1 MRKVSTENKK
11 RILWV
16 FLFLAALMLLV
27 LFRTAWIQI
36 VNADEYRDKA
46 ISQQTSDLPVQS
58 KRGAIYDT
66 HGKVLARSADC
77 YAVWARPSELKN
89 TYSQE
94 KLTEISRR
102 LAVILDMKASVVKKK
117 LTADKA
123 LNLVS
128 PYVSRKTS
136 SRIKKL
142 NVTGL
147 ETARTTK
154 RYYPLGSSSAK
165 LIGSVSSDN
174 TGRSGIEQEFN
185 NELAGINGR
194 SIKETDI
201 NGNTLAYGKNQL
213 YGAKNGYNLTLT
225 IDEVLQ
231 HYAEDAVADGLKKT
245 RAKKIMCIVMNPKTG
260 DILAMVTNPSFDPN
274 DATEPSSLSERKAF
288 QKMSAKQ
295 QSKYLSEMWKNPIVS
310 DLYEPGSTFKLIN
323 TTAALEEGI
332 ATPNSHFVCGGSI
345 NVAGTT
351 LYCWQKAGHG
361 PETLTSAVEN
371 SCNPVQVQLALKL
384 GKNKYY
390 NYLDLFGIT
399 DKTHVDLPAETS
411 AIIKDKSK
419 ISKVDLATMAY
430 GQGIAVTPLQLITAV
445 SSIGNN
451 GILMKPRIVK
461 KMTNSSGKTV
471 KTFPVKKVRQVM
483 SEKTASE
490 MCKIMEYEV
499 SKGGGNTAK
508 IAGYSI
514 GGKTGTANKA
524 VNGGYSDDTFSSFI
538 GMTPMNNPKLAVLVV
553 VDSPKGVHYGA
564 KTAAPIAR
572 AFLKKALQYEEIAP
586 HYTASEKKSLSSS
599 ISTIPDVTGLSS
611 VKAEARLKKAGLK
624 VRVSPSGSGKFT
636 VKAQYPK
643 AGKVVKR
650 GTTVYIYRE

>member
-1 MRKVSTENKK
+1 
-11 RILWV
+11 
-16 FLFLAALMLLV
+16 MLL
-27 LFRTAWIQI
+27 RTAWIQI
-36 VNADEYRDKA
+36 VHADDYRDKA

-58 KRGAIYDT
+58 KRGSIYDT
-66 HGKVLARSADC
+66 NGKVLASSANC
-77 YAVWARPSELKN
+77 YAVWARPAQLKSNYSSEKI
-89 TYSQE
+89 
-94 KLTEISRR
+94 TELSRR
-102 LAVILDMKASVVKKK
+102 LAVILNMKASTVKSRLTSKK
-117 LTADKA
+117 SLC
-123 LNLVS
+123 LVS
-128 PYVSRKTS
+128 PYVNRKTS
-136 SRIKKL
+136 TRIQKL
-142 NVTGL
+142 KVTGL

-154 RYYPLGSSSAK
+154 RYYPLGSSAAK
-165 LIGSVSSDN
+165 LIGSVTSNNS
-174 TGRSGIEQEFN
+174 GRSGIELEFN

-201 NGNTLAYGKNQL
+201 NGNTLAYGKNRI

-231 HYAEDAVADGLKKT
+231 HYATSAVAAGLKKT
-245 RAKKIMCIVMNPKTG
+245 KAKKIMCIVMNPKTG
-260 DILAMVTNPSFDPN
+260 DILAMVTTPSFNPN
-274 DATEPSSLSERKAF
+274 DATEPASTSARKAF
-288 QKMSAKQ
+288 KKMSAKK
-295 QSKYLSEMWKNPIVS
+295 QSQYLSAMWKNPIVS

-323 TTAALEEGI
+323 TTASLEEGI
-332 ATPNSHFVCGGSI
+332 ATPNTKFYCSGYTKVS
-345 NVAGTT
+345 GTT

-361 PETLTSAVEN
+361 SETLTSAVGN

-390 NYLDLFGIT
+390 NYLHLFGIT

-411 AIIKDKSK
+411 AIIKNKSK

-430 GQGIAVTPLQLITAV
+430 GQGIAVTPLQLITAI

-451 GILMKPRIVK
+451 GVLMKPRIVK
-461 KMTNSSGKTV
+461 KMTDSSGKTV

-483 SEKTASE
+483 SKKTASE

-499 SKGGGNTAK
+499 NKGSGSTVK

-524 VNGGYSDDTFSSFI
+524 VNGGYSNDTYSSFI
-538 GMTPMNNPKLAVLVV
+538 GMAPMNNPKLAVLVV

-564 KTAAPIAR
+564 QTAGPIAK

-586 HYTASEKKSLSSS
+586 HYTSSEKKKLSSS

-611 VKAEARLKKAGLK
+611 VKAEAKLKKLGLK
-624 VRVSPSGSGKFT
+624 VKVSPSGSGKFT

>member
-1 MRKVSTENKK
+1 MRNISAENK
-11 RILWV
+11 RRLVWV
-16 FLFLAALMLLV
+16 FVFLAVMMLIM

-36 VNADEYRDKA
+36 VHADEYREKA

-58 KRGAIYDT
+58 KRGSIYDT
-66 HGKVLARSADC
+66 NGKVLASSANC
-77 YAVWARPSELKN
+77 YAVWARPAQLKS
-89 TYSQE
+89 TYSSE
-94 KLTEISRR
+94 KITELSRR
-102 LAVILDMKASVVKKK
+102 LAVILNMKASAVKSR
-117 LTADKA
+117 LTSNKS
-123 LNLVS
+123 LCLVS
-128 PYVSRKTS
+128 PYVTRKTS
-136 SRIKKL
+136 TRIQKL
-142 NVTGL
+142 KITGL

-154 RYYPLGSSSAK
+154 RYYPLGSSAAK
-165 LIGSVSSDN
+165 LIGSVSSSN
-174 TGRSGIEQEFN
+174 TGRSGIELEFN

-201 NGNTLAYGKNQL
+201 NGNTLAFGKNRI
-213 YGAKNGYNLTLT
+213 YGARNGYNLTLT

-231 HYAEDAVADGLKKT
+231 HYATNAVAAGMKKT
-245 RAKKIMCIVMNPKTG
+245 QAKKIMCIVMNPKTG
-260 DILAMVTNPSFDPN
+260 DILAMVTTPSFNPN
-274 DATEPSSLSERKAF
+274 DAMEPSSASAQKKF
-288 QKMSAKQ
+288 NKMSSKQ
-295 QSKYLSEMWKNPIVS
+295 QSKYLSAMWKNPIVS

-323 TTAALEEGI
+323 TTAALEEGN
-332 ATPNSHFVCGGSI
+332 ATPNTKFYCSGYTR
-345 NVAGTT
+345 VAGTT

-361 PETLTSAVEN
+361 SETLTSAVGN

-384 GKNKYY
+384 GKDKYY
-390 NYLDLFGIT
+390 NYLHLFGIT

-411 AIIKDKSK
+411 AMIKDKNK

-430 GQGIAVTPLQLITAV
+430 GQGIAVTPLQLITAI

-451 GILMKPRIVK
+451 GVLMKPRIVK
-461 KMTNSSGKTV
+461 KMTDSSGKTV

-483 SEKTASE
+483 SKKTASE

-499 SKGGGNTAK
+499 NKGSGTTVK

-524 VNGGYSDDTFSSFI
+524 ENGGYSSDTYSSFI
-538 GMTPMNNPKLAVLVV
+538 GMAPMNNPKLAVLVV

-564 KTAAPIAR
+564 QTAGPIAK
-572 AFLKKALQYEEIAP
+572 AFLKKALQYKEIAP
-586 HYTASEKKSLSSS
+586 HYTSSEKKSLSSS
-599 ISTIPDVTGLSS
+599 ISTIPDVTGMSS
-611 VKAEARLKKAGLK
+611 VKAEAKLEKLGLK
-624 VRVSPSGSGKFT
+624 VKESPSGSGKFT